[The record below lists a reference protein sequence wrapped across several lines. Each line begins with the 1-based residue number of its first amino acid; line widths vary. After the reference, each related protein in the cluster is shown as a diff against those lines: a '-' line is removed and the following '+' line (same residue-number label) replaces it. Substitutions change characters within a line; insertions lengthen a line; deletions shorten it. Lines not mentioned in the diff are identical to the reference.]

1 MALTFG
7 DPNPDVT
14 TTQTATTTAPDWYN
28 NFISG
33 LSTAGTAA
41 VDSGGVAAFDP
52 LQTQAFTGAPA
63 AITAGQPALDA
74 ATAAAT
80 GVATTSFMDN
90 VGDYMNPYTKSVIE
104 EMNRLGQKQF
114 NETLAPGMTAGT
126 VGSGQF
132 GSKRG
137 MQVYGNTAR
146 DVNKDIL
153 GAQAKYLAQ
162 GFDQA
167 TAMAKAEAELDI
179 AASGRL
185 GELSTR
191 AYDQGVGGLDV
202 LSRLGAQKQS
212 REQALL
218 DYDMGALTKYANMM
232 RGFSFPTS
240 VTDTRTGPM
249 TKDYYQAAPLNQIL
263 SFLTGAG
270 GLLTKGT
277 SGKTVLEELKA
288 AYGPTL
294 SKIPG
299 LSDILKT
306 LGIGGTGGTTG
317 GTGGDGDVGSD
328 TPYDS
333 DDEET
338 DTPYDFDDEETGVG
352 VDLTGGTGEAIDYDP
367 YDFDYDPYDYDPY
380 DFDYDPYDFDYAD
393 TGVGIDLTGG
403 SGVARPAAFDFES
416 VRNAL
421 DFGPR
426 WDY

>member
-7 DPNPDVT
+7 DPNPNVT

-80 GVATTSFMDN
+80 GVATTSLMDN
-90 VGDYMNPYTKSVIE
+90 VGDYMNPYTQSVIE
-104 EMNRLGQKQF
+104 EINRLGQRQF

-137 MQVYGNTAR
+137 MKVYGNTAR

-202 LSRLGAQKQS
+202 LSKLGAQKQAN
-212 REQALL
+212 EQALL
-218 DYDMGALTKYANMM
+218 DYDMGALSKYANMM
-232 RGFSFPTS
+232 RGFTVPTS

-263 SFLTGAG
+263 SLLTGTG

-277 SGKTVLEELKA
+277 SGKTVLEDLKE
-288 AYGPTL
+288 AYGPIL

-306 LGIGGTGGTTG
+306 LGIGGTGGTGGTTGGTGGDTTTG

-333 DDEET
+333 DDA
-338 DTPYDFDDEETGVG
+338 ETGVG
-352 VDLTGGTGEAIDYDP
+352 IDLTGGTGEAIDYDP
-367 YDFDYDPYDYDPY
+367 YADLASFSTNGTGEARDYGPFADPASFFSIFRKNQSTTHDPYKDS
-380 DFDYDPYDFDYAD
+380 
-393 TGVGIDLTGG
+393 GGLTDGQT
-403 SGVARPAAFDFES
+403 
-416 VRNAL
+416 
-421 DFGPR
+421 

>member
-7 DPNPDVT
+7 DPNPNVT

-80 GVATTSFMDN
+80 GVATTSLMDN

-104 EMNRLGQKQF
+104 EINRLGQRQF
-114 NETLAPGMTAGT
+114 NETLAPSMTAGA

-132 GSKRG
+132 GSTRG
-137 MQVYGNTAR
+137 MKVYGNTAR

-202 LSRLGAQKQS
+202 LSKLGAQKQAN
-212 REQALL
+212 EQALL

-232 RGFSFPTS
+232 KGFTVPTS

-263 SFLTGAG
+263 SLLTGTG
-270 GLLTKGT
+270 GLLTKGA
-277 SGKTVLEELKA
+277 SGKTVLEDLKA
-288 AYGPTL
+288 AYGPIL

-306 LGIGGTGGTTG
+306 LGIGGTGGGVTPPVDNPDSSDPG
-317 GTGGDGDVGSD
+317 FVGDPIFVDPDYRVDNPDSSDPGFVGDPIFVDPDYPVDNPDYSDRRFVGPDYSD
-328 TPYDS
+328 RR
-333 DDEET
+333 
-338 DTPYDFDDEETGVG
+338 FVG
-352 VDLTGGTGEAIDYDP
+352 DPIDYGP
-367 YDFDYDPYDYDPY
+367 
-380 DFDYDPYDFDYAD
+380 YAD
-393 TGVGIDLTGG
+393 LASFRTNAPYKDSRGLSDGQTW
-403 SGVARPAAFDFES
+403 DF
-416 VRNAL
+416 
-421 DFGPR
+421 
-426 WDY
+426 